1 MIGNTIIY
9 KDSNN
14 NEIIG
19 RIIDKI
25 LWSDNIEIQPATAY
39 LVQNNINTSL
49 TIAYP
54 SQIKKVL

>member
-1 MIGNTIIY
+1 MVGNTIIY

-14 NEIIG
+14 NEIAG
-19 RIIDKI
+19 RILDKI
-25 LWSDNIEIQPATAY
+25 LWSDDTEIRPVTAY

-54 SQIKKVL
+54 NQIKKVL